1 MTYNTLAF
9 YIKDEEGLFSI
20 DKTTFAHEWLDLH
33 EKREDWKCN
42 CFDTLDSAKKHAR
55 KAALYIAQRF
65 DVSDVSYCIIG
76 SEQKKTFGTE
86 FKPSDFYQ
94 EYYMRIDVVEKEE
107 E

>member
-20 DKTTFAHEWLDLH
+20 DKTTFAHEWLDSH

-42 CFDTLDSAKKHAR
+42 RFDILDSAKKHAR

-65 DVSDVSYCIIG
+65 DVSEVKYCIIG
-76 SEQKKTFGTE
+76 KNQRSIFGAE
-86 FKPSDFYQ
+86 YYPVDFYQ
-94 EYYMRIDVVEKEE
+94 EYYMHIDVVEKED
-107 E
+107 